1 MSAVKTVRVRATKTG
16 GVPRRRAGDVF
27 DAPVGPDGKLRAD
40 YASWC
45 EVVPEDVK
53 PTPTPEPVFKKVDGR
68 IVENLGGISGGGQRA
83 PRAEKKGGQRPAKP
97 EDLA

>member
-45 EVVPEDVK
+45 EVVPKAEDVK
-53 PTPTPEPVFKKVDGR
+53 PTPKPKPIFKKVGGHL
-68 IVENLGGISGGGQRA
+68 VERDGGISG
-83 PRAEKKGGQRPAKP
+83 GGQRPAKP